1 MRVSGVLILAFL
13 GAVPAPA
20 VASQDAP
27 RCVAEPRQPPAP
39 GDWFLLSWS
48 GQPAVKL
55 HVETER
61 VCEDVAAAITAARS
75 GSTSRRD
82 RRARAQG
89 ERVLATLPASG
100 DLYLDRFGRAHH
112 FTRSEDATLMEPEVT
127 LSRDGP
133 RGEIYARV
141 RYPAAYAGVRGLY
154 ATPTSSVAFLED
166 PLAPDGVR
174 GLTYGPA
181 TP

>member
-1 MRVSGVLILAFL
+1 MRVSRVLILAVL
-13 GAVPAPA
+13 AAPP
-20 VASQDAP
+20 VAAAAGQDAP
-27 RCVAEPRQPPAP
+27 RCVAEAARLPAP
-39 GDWFLLSWS
+39 GEWFLLSWPA
-48 GQPAVKL
+48 QPDVKL

-61 VCEDVAAAITAARS
+61 LCGDVAAAITAARS

-82 RRARAQG
+82 RRARVQG

-112 FTRSEDATLMEPEVT
+112 FARSEDATLTEAEIT
-127 LSRDGP
+127 LSLDGP

-141 RYPAAYAGVRGLY
+141 RYPATYAGVRSLY
-154 ATPTSSVAFLED
+154 ATRTSSIAFFDD

-174 GLTYGPA
+174 GLTYGPS

>member
-1 MRVSGVLILAFL
+1 MRFSGVLILAFL
-13 GAVPAPA
+13 TALPAPA
-20 VASQDAP
+20 AARQDAP
-27 RCVAEPRQPPAP
+27 RCIAEPRLPPAP
-39 GDWFLLSWS
+39 GDWFLLSWP
-48 GQPAVKL
+48 GQPDVTL

-61 VCEDVAAAITAARS
+61 LCGDVAAAITAARS

-82 RRARAQG
+82 RRARVQG

-112 FTRSEDATLMEPEVT
+112 FVRSEDATLTEADIT
-127 LSRDGP
+127 LSLDGP

-154 ATPTSSVAFLED
+154 ATRTSSIAFFDD
-166 PLAPDGVR
+166 PLAPEGVR
-174 GLTYGPA
+174 GLTYGPS